1 MNETIRLLYIT
12 ICCLATNIGIPQSQ
26 HTNGFGVVL
35 VEIGGVDLTIVTL
48 VLIFV
53 IMLSARFYD
62 TDI

>member
-1 MNETIRLLYIT
+1 MKPYWLLYIT
-12 ICCLATNIGIPQSQ
+12 ICCSATNIGISQSQ

-35 VEIGGVDLTIVTL
+35 VEIGGVDLRIVTL